1 MKTCLLSSMR
11 NEGPDILE
19 WVAWHRVI
27 GFDSIAVWTNDCTDG
42 SDVLLDAL
50 AGIGWV
56 THHRHA
62 PAPGASVQG
71 DVAGHAFADRAIMSA
86 DWLMWL
92 DADEF
97 LLVNTG
103 AGLLPDLITAIGA
116 ADGMAINWRLFG
128 DSGFDRSPDGLVT
141 EAFRQA
147 APLKYRLNR
156 SVKTLHR
163 VDDRITGLFIHRPVW
178 RDATDRPVRL
188 LSGAGMPLSQEFVLQ
203 PKDNGNPQEMVDKG
217 QQSWRLAQV
226 NHYAVKA
233 LERVAAKK
241 LRGDGLYADWS
252 SRFDFRYLKRFN
264 KNDETDTAAAR
275 YLPRVKAKMAEA
287 LSVPAVAQAHRDC
300 AERFRSMLDALGQET
315 AFLAT
320 DRHGDG
326 LGTAPKG

>member
-1 MKTCLLSSMR
+1 MKATLLSSMR

-27 GFDSIAVWTNDCTDG
+27 GFDRIAVWTNDCTDG
-42 SDVLLDAL
+42 SDALLDAL
-50 AGIGWV
+50 GGIGWV
-56 THHRHA
+56 AHHRHH

-71 DVAGHAFADRAIMSA
+71 EVARHAYADPSLMGA

-97 LLVNTG
+97 LVVNAG
-103 AGLLPDLITAIGA
+103 AGLLPDLISVIGT

-128 DSGFDRSPDGLVT
+128 DNGHDRSPDGLVT
-141 EAFRQA
+141 EAFQRA

-178 RDATDRPVRL
+178 RDTPARPVSL
-188 LSGAGMPLSQEFVLQ
+188 LSGAGLPLSQDFILR
-203 PKDNGNPQEMVDKG
+203 PKENGNPQEMVDKG
-217 QQSWRLAQV
+217 QQSWAFAQV

-264 KNDETDTAAAR
+264 KNDEIDRSALRHLTQ
-275 YLPRVKAKMAEA
+275 VKAQMAHA
-287 LSVPAVAQAHRDC
+287 LSFAEVAKAHRDC
-300 AERFRSMLDALGQET
+300 ADRFQTMLDGLAKET

-320 DRHGDG
+320 DRYGESVG
-326 LGTAPKG
+326 A